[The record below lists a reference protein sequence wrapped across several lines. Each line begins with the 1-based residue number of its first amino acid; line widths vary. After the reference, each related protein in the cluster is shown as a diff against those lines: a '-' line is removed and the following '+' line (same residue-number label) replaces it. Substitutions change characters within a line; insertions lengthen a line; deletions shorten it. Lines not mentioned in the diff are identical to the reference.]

1 MPRDRVLAILRQH
14 WAEIQTKYRVERLA
28 LFGSTARG
36 EAHAASDID
45 LLVRFQSPPGYDG
58 YFALK
63 CYLEALLGAPVDLVM
78 EGALRPWARP
88 QVEQEAIYVVYMSK
102 SCALAAVGYNV
113 E

>member
-1 MPRDRVLAILRQH
+1 VPRDKVLTILRQH
-14 WAEIQTKYRVERLA
+14 WAEIQRRFGVERLA

-63 CYLEALLGAPVDLVM
+63 CYLEELLGAPVDLVM
-78 EGALRPWARP
+78 EGALRPWARS
-88 QVEQEAIYVVYMSK
+88 QVEQEAIYV
-102 SCALAAVGYNV
+102 A
-113 E
+113 